1 MTDNEHQTGTP
12 GGDEIDRMVEPD
24 LRSVRRGAWRFI
36 TLGIAA
42 IAMLIALIVVLMK
55 PKPAPVVSIVETPVA
70 PTVRI
75 LDASWT
81 VDAEGTYTIA
91 GRIENQSGGPIRAV
105 TVRVMFFDEAHAQ
118 IATEPSMVD
127 LPQSLPPGASHPFSV
142 KGRHDARYKA
152 ADYRV
157 ESWN

>member
-1 MTDNEHQTGTP
+1 MDDNRDSMP
-12 GGDEIDRMVEPD
+12 VADESDRQIEPD
-24 LRSVRRGAWRFI
+24 IRSVRRGAWRFV

-42 IAMLIALIVVLMK
+42 IALLTALIVVLMK
-55 PKPAPVVSIVETPVA
+55 PKPAPVVSIVETQVA
-70 PTVRI
+70 PTVSI

-81 VDAEGTYTIA
+81 VDAQGKYTIA
-91 GRIENQSGGPIRAV
+91 GRIENQSGGPIRSV
-105 TVRVMFFDEAHAQ
+105 TVRVMFFDESRAQ

-127 LPQSLPPGASHPFSV
+127 LPESLPPGASHPFSV
-142 KGRHDARYKA
+142 TGQHDARYKA